1 MDMEVL
7 TVDRS
12 LRHWWVFLIRGLL
25 FIAVGIWMI
34 VAPGT
39 TFVALGFAFGLIIFV
54 AGVGEL
60 LHVVRSDNPRNR
72 GWHML
77 LGIFDILIGLSLMG
91 HIAASVA
98 ILRIVVG
105 IWFLFRG
112 ISLLSFSR
120 IVGGSW
126 LLIAGG
132 LLTTIFGLLIIFNA
146 AFGSVTIIVFT
157 AVAFIIIGVFNVGL
171 GLLTR

>member
-1 MDMEVL
+1 MEIL

-25 FIAVGIWMI
+25 FIGVGIWML
-34 VAPGT
+34 VSPGT
-39 TFVALGFAFGLIIFV
+39 TFVALGFTFGLVIFI

-60 LHVVRSDNPRNR
+60 LHVVRSTNPRNR
-72 GWHML
+72 GWHMF
-77 LGIFDILIGLSLMG
+77 LGIVDILLGLSLMG

-120 IVGGSW
+120 IMGGSW
-126 LLIAGG
+126 ILVAGG
-132 LLTTIFGLLIIFNA
+132 LLTALFGLLIIFNA
-146 AFGSVTIIVFT
+146 GFGSVTIIVFT
-157 AVAFIIIGVFNVGL
+157 AIAFMIIGAFNVGL
-171 GLLTR
+171 GWLMR